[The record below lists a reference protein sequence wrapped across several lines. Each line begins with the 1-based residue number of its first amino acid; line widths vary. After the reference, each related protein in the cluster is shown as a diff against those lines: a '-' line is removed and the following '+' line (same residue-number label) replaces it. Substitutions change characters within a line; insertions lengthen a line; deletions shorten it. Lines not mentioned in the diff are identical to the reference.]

1 MIGNKLLNIIMD
13 GKVPPQER
21 TAIVFAKIITV
32 NPVSIKVEGQKEPIP
47 SKFIYVSNFCKR
59 HFHPNKHKHT
69 GCYNPLTG
77 YETEDIEE
85 FRAIKPGDKVVCLR
99 SNGGQF
105 YYLLERIDTEGFA

>member
-59 HFHPNKHKHT
+59 HFHPNKHKH
-69 GCYNPLTG
+69 
-77 YETEDIEE
+77 IEE
-85 FRAIKPGDKVVCLR
+85 FRAIKPGDKVVCIR

-105 YYLLERIDTEGFA
+105 YYLLERIDTEGFARYLRG